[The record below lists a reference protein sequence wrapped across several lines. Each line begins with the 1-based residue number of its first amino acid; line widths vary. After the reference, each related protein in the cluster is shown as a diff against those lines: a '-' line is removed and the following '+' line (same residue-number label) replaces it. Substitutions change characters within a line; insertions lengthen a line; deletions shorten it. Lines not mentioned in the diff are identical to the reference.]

1 MNTNS
6 APIHNLQ
13 IEQGVLAAL
22 MTVSGSYAQVE
33 NLLTVDDFYAVR
45 HKLIF
50 QAIVSLDSKNS
61 PYDVVLVNQWL
72 DMNNHGLASGGEQY
86 LMQLMSDA
94 PSSFYNL
101 VPYAEKLKDLTAC
114 RQVESEALKIIQQA
128 RHLNVTRGELVQN
141 AQAAFADLNTESG
154 SESLFHIHD
163 AAANTFQEM
172 HRKIE
177 AAIAG
182 ETSIKG
188 IQTGIYDL
196 DKKLGDVEPGCLMV
210 VAARPAMGKTTMMQ
224 VIANNVAVVQK
235 KPVLIMSGEMPKE
248 QIAMRLC
255 CAIAPADIG
264 VVRNSPHL
272 LPKDEFTAYTNA
284 VVMLKSIPMHI
295 NDTSRPSIANIRES
309 IRKIQHQYGSIG
321 IVLVDYLQI
330 MKTTRQFAREDL
342 KIAYFTGELKAM
354 AKEFDC
360 VIVLLSQLNRELE
373 KRPNKR
379 PMMSDLRE
387 SGAIEQDADQ
397 IIFLYRDEVYNK
409 ETRYRGIAEAIVGK
423 NRHGETGTAYMHAQL
438 KYCQFSNLDPEAL
451 NEIQGAEI
459 NGSQH

>member
-1 MNTNS
+1 MNSNTLL
-6 APIHNLQ
+6 PIHNLQ
-13 IEQGVLAAL
+13 IEQAVLAAL

-33 NLLTVDDFYAVR
+33 SLLTEQDFHATR

-50 QAIVSLDSKNS
+50 KAIVDLDSKNS
-61 PYDVVLVNQWL
+61 PYDAVLVNQWL
-72 DMNNHGLASGGEQY
+72 EMRNYGETSGGEKY

-101 VPYAEKLKDLTAC
+101 VSYAEKLKDSTIC
-114 RQVESEALKIIQQA
+114 RQVETEALKVIQQA
-128 RHLNVTRGELVQN
+128 RHLTISRGELVHN

-163 AAANTFQEM
+163 AAANTFLEIS
-172 HRKIE
+172 RKID
-177 AAIAG
+177 AMIAG
-182 ETSIKG
+182 ETMIKG

-196 DKKLGDVEPGCLMV
+196 DKKLGDIEPGCLFV

-224 VIANNVAVVQK
+224 LIANHVAIIQK

-255 CAIAPADIG
+255 CAMAPADIG
-264 VVRNSPHL
+264 LVRNSPHQ

-284 VVMLKSIPMHI
+284 VVMLKNVSMQI

-309 IRKIQHQYGSIG
+309 IRKIQHQYGSVG
-321 IVLVDYLQI
+321 AVLVDYLQI
-330 MKTTRQFAREDL
+330 MKTTKPFAREDL

-354 AKEFDC
+354 AKEFNC

-379 PMMSDLRE
+379 PVLSDLRE

-409 ETRYRGIAEAIVGK
+409 ESKYRGIAEAIVGK
-423 NRHGETGTAYMHAQL
+423 NRHGEAGTAFMHAQL
-438 KYCQFSNLDPEAL
+438 KYCQFTNLDHDAL
-451 NEIQGAEI
+451 NQIQGIE
-459 NGSQH
+459 

>member
-1 MNTNS
+1 MNTNTP
-6 APIHNLQ
+6 PIHNLQ
-13 IEQGVLAAL
+13 IEQAVLAAL
-22 MTVSGSYAQVE
+22 MTVAGSYAQVE
-33 NLLTVDDFYAVR
+33 SLLTEQDFHATR

-50 QAIVSLDSKNS
+50 NAIVDLDAKNS
-61 PYDVVLVNQWL
+61 PYDAVLVNEWL
-72 DMNNHGLASGGEQY
+72 EMRNHGEASGGEKY

-101 VPYAEKLKDLTAC
+101 QSYVEKLKDFTAC
-114 RQVESEALKIIQQA
+114 RQVEAEALKVIQQA
-128 RHLNVTRGELVQN
+128 RHLTISRGELVQN

-163 AAANTFQEM
+163 AAANTFTEM

-177 AAIAG
+177 ATLAG

-196 DKKLGDVEPGCLMV
+196 DKKLGDIEPGCLMV
-210 VAARPAMGKTTMMQ
+210 VAARPAMGKTTMLQ
-224 VIANNVAVVQK
+224 LIANNVAVVQR
-235 KPVLIMSGEMPKE
+235 KPALIMSGEMPKE

-255 CAIAPADIG
+255 CAIAPANIG
-264 VVRNSPHL
+264 VVRNSPHM
-272 LPKDEFTAYTNA
+272 LPKEEFTAYTNA
-284 VVMLKSIPMHI
+284 VVMLKSVPMHI

-309 IRKIQHQYGSIG
+309 IRKVKHQYGSVG
-321 IVLVDYLQI
+321 VVLVDYLQI
-330 MKTTRQFAREDL
+330 MKTTKQFAREDL

-354 AKEFDC
+354 AKEFEC

-397 IIFLYRDEVYNK
+397 IVFLYRDEVYNK
-409 ETRYRGIAEAIVGK
+409 DSQYRGIAEAIVGK
-423 NRHGETGTAYMHAQL
+423 NRHGEAGTAYMHSQL
-438 KYCQFSNLDPEAL
+438 KYCQFTNLDHDDL
-451 NEIQGAEI
+451 NQIQGV
-459 NGSQH
+459 Q

>member
-1 MNTNS
+1 MNSNTLL
-6 APIHNLQ
+6 PIHNLQ
-13 IEQGVLAAL
+13 MEQAVLAAL
-22 MTVSGSYAQVE
+22 MTVAGSYAQVE
-33 NLLTVDDFYAVR
+33 SLLTEQDFHATR

-50 QAIVSLDSKNS
+50 NAIVDLDSKNS
-61 PYDVVLVNQWL
+61 PYDAVLVNQWL
-72 DMNNHGLASGGEQY
+72 EMRNYGEASGGEKY

-101 VPYAEKLKDLTAC
+101 QSYAEKLKDFTTCRKVEAEAQKVIQSARSLT
-114 RQVESEALKIIQQA
+114 VS
-128 RHLNVTRGELVQN
+128 RGDLVLN
-141 AQAAFADLNTESG
+141 AQTAFADLNTESG

-163 AAANTFQEM
+163 AASNTFLEIS
-172 HRKIE
+172 RKME
-177 AAIAG
+177 AMISG
-182 ETSIKG
+182 ETMIKG

-196 DKKLGDVEPGCLMV
+196 DKKLGDIEPGCLFV

-224 VIANNVAVVQK
+224 LIANHVAIIQK

-255 CAIAPADIG
+255 CAMAPADIG
-264 VVRNSPHL
+264 LLRNSPHK

-284 VVMLKSIPMHI
+284 VVMLKNVPMQI

-309 IRKIQHQYGSIG
+309 IRKIQHQYGSVG
-321 IVLVDYLQI
+321 AVLVDYLQI
-330 MKTTRQFAREDL
+330 MKTTKPFAREDL

-354 AKEFDC
+354 AKEFNC

-379 PMMSDLRE
+379 PVLSDLRE

-397 IIFLYRDEVYNK
+397 IVFLYRDEIYNK
-409 ETRYRGIAEAIVGK
+409 ESQYRGIAEAIVGK
-423 NRHGETGTAYMHAQL
+423 NRHGEAGTAFMHAQL
-438 KYCQFSNLDPEAL
+438 KYCQFTNLDHDAL
-451 NEIQGAEI
+451 NQIQG
-459 NGSQH
+459 SL

>member
-1 MNTNS
+1 MNANT

-13 IEQGVLAAL
+13 IEQSVLAAL
-22 MTVSGSYAQVE
+22 MTVAGSYAQVE
-33 NLLTVDDFYAVR
+33 SLLTEQDFHATR

-50 QAIVSLDSKNS
+50 NAIVDLDSKNS
-61 PYDVVLVNQWL
+61 PYDAVLVNQWL
-72 DMNNHGLASGGEQY
+72 EMRNYGEASGGEKY

-94 PSSFYNL
+94 PSGFYNL
-101 VPYAEKLKDLTAC
+101 QSYAEKLKDFTTCRKVEAEAQKVIQSARSLT
-114 RQVESEALKIIQQA
+114 VS
-128 RHLNVTRGELVQN
+128 RGDLVLN
-141 AQAAFADLNTESG
+141 AQTAFAEINTEQST
-154 SESLFHIHD
+154 ESLFHIHD
-163 AAANTFQEM
+163 AASNTFLEIS
-172 HRKIE
+172 RKME
-177 AAIAG
+177 AMIAG
-182 ETSIKG
+182 ETMIKG

-196 DKKLGDVEPGCLMV
+196 DKKLGDIEPGCLMV

-224 VIANNVAVVQK
+224 LIANHVAIIQK

-255 CAIAPADIG
+255 CAMAPADIG
-264 VVRNSPHL
+264 LVRNFPHL

-284 VVMLKSIPMHI
+284 VVMLKNVPMQI

-309 IRKIQHQYGSIG
+309 IRKIQHQYGSVG
-321 IVLVDYLQI
+321 AVLVDYLQI
-330 MKTTRQFAREDL
+330 MKTTKPFAREDL

-354 AKEFDC
+354 AKEFHC

-409 ETRYRGIAEAIVGK
+409 ESQYRGIAEAIVGK
-423 NRHGETGTAYMHAQL
+423 NRHGEAGTAFMHAQL
-438 KYCQFSNLDPEAL
+438 KYCQFTNLDHDAL
-451 NEIQGAEI
+451 NQIQGNLI
-459 NGSQH
+459 

>member
-1 MNTNS
+1 MNTNT

-13 IEQGVLAAL
+13 IEQAVLAAL
-22 MTVSGSYAQVE
+22 MTVAGSYAQVE
-33 NLLTVDDFYAVR
+33 SLLTEQDFHATR

-50 QAIVSLDSKNS
+50 NAIVDLDSKNS
-61 PYDVVLVNQWL
+61 PYDAVLVNQWL
-72 DMNNHGLASGGEQY
+72 EMHNYTEASGGEKY

-101 VPYAEKLKDLTAC
+101 QSYAEKLKDFTAC
-114 RQVESEALKIIQQA
+114 RQVEAEALKVIQQA
-128 RHLNVTRGELVQN
+128 RHLTISRGELVQN

-163 AAANTFQEM
+163 AASNTFLEIS
-172 HRKIE
+172 RKME
-177 AAIAG
+177 AMIAG
-182 ETSIKG
+182 ETMIKG

-196 DKKLGDVEPGCLMV
+196 DKKLGDIEPGCLMV

-224 VIANNVAVVQK
+224 LIANHVSIIQK

-248 QIAMRLC
+248 QIAMRIC
-255 CAIAPADIG
+255 CAMAPADIG
-264 VVRNSPHL
+264 LVRNSPHL

-284 VVMLKSIPMHI
+284 VVMLKNVPMQI

-309 IRKIQHQYGSIG
+309 IRKIQHQYGSVG
-321 IVLVDYLQI
+321 VVLVDYLQI
-330 MKTTRQFAREDL
+330 MKTTKPFAREDL

-354 AKEFDC
+354 AKEFNC

-379 PMMSDLRE
+379 PVLSDLRE

-397 IIFLYRDEVYNK
+397 IVFLYRDEVYNK
-409 ETRYRGIAEAIVGK
+409 ESQYRGIAEAIVGK
-423 NRHGETGTAYMHAQL
+423 NRHGEAGTAFMHAQL
-438 KYCQFSNLDPEAL
+438 NYCQFTNLDHDAL
-451 NEIQGAEI
+451 NQIQG
-459 NGSQH
+459 NV

>member
-1 MNTNS
+1 
-6 APIHNLQ
+6 
-13 IEQGVLAAL
+13 
-22 MTVSGSYAQVE
+22 
-33 NLLTVDDFYAVR
+33 
-45 HKLIF
+45 
-50 QAIVSLDSKNS
+50 
-61 PYDVVLVNQWL
+61 
-72 DMNNHGLASGGEQY
+72 
-86 LMQLMSDA
+86 
-94 PSSFYNL
+94 
-101 VPYAEKLKDLTAC
+101 
-114 RQVESEALKIIQQA
+114 
-128 RHLNVTRGELVQN
+128 
-141 AQAAFADLNTESG
+141 
-154 SESLFHIHD
+154 
-163 AAANTFQEM
+163 
-172 HRKIE
+172 
-177 AAIAG
+177 
-182 ETSIKG
+182 
-188 IQTGIYDL
+188 
-196 DKKLGDVEPGCLMV
+196 
-210 VAARPAMGKTTMMQ
+210 MMQ

-248 QIAMRLC
+248 QIAMRIC
-255 CAIAPADIG
+255 CAIAPTDIG

-272 LPKDEFTAYTNA
+272 LPKDEFTAYINA
-284 VVMLKSIPMHI
+284 VVMLKSIPIHI

-330 MKTTRQFAREDL
+330 MKTTKQFAREDL

-354 AKEFDC
+354 AKEFNC

-423 NRHGETGTAYMHAQL
+423 NRHGEAGTAYMHAQL

-451 NEIQGAEI
+451 NEIQGA
-459 NGSQH
+459 

>member
-1 MNTNS
+1 MNSNTLL
-6 APIHNLQ
+6 PIHNLQ
-13 IEQGVLAAL
+13 MEQAVLAAL
-22 MTVSGSYAQVE
+22 MTVAGSYAQVE
-33 NLLTVDDFYAVR
+33 SLLTEQDFHATR

-50 QAIVSLDSKNS
+50 NAIVDLDSKNS
-61 PYDVVLVNQWL
+61 PYDAVLVNQWL
-72 DMNNHGLASGGEQY
+72 EMRNYGEASGGEKY

-101 VPYAEKLKDLTAC
+101 QSYAEKLKDFTTC
-114 RQVESEALKIIQQA
+114 RQGEAEALKIIQQA
-128 RHLNVTRGELVQN
+128 RNLTVSRGELAQY

-163 AAANTFQEM
+163 AASNTFLEIS
-172 HRKIE
+172 RKME
-177 AAIAG
+177 AMIAG
-182 ETSIKG
+182 ETMIKG

-196 DKKLGDVEPGCLMV
+196 DKKLGDIEPGCLFV

-224 VIANNVAVVQK
+224 LIANHVAIIQK

-255 CAIAPADIG
+255 CAMAPADIG
-264 VVRNSPHL
+264 LLRTSPHK
-272 LPKDEFTAYTNA
+272 LPKDEVTAYTNA
-284 VVMLKSIPMHI
+284 VVMLKNVPMQI

-309 IRKIQHQYGSIG
+309 IRKIQHQYGSVG
-321 IVLVDYLQI
+321 AVLVDYLQI
-330 MKTTRQFAREDL
+330 MKTTKPFAREDL

-354 AKEFDC
+354 AKEFNC

-379 PMMSDLRE
+379 PVLSDLRE

-397 IIFLYRDEVYNK
+397 IVFLYRDEIYNK
-409 ETRYRGIAEAIVGK
+409 ESQYRGIAEAIVGK
-423 NRHGETGTAYMHAQL
+423 NRHGEAGTAFMHAQL
-438 KYCQFSNLDPEAL
+438 KYCQFTNLDHDAL
-451 NEIQGAEI
+451 NQIQG
-459 NGSQH
+459 SL

>member
-1 MNTNS
+1 MNSNTLL
-6 APIHNLQ
+6 PIHNLQ
-13 IEQGVLAAL
+13 MEQAVLAAL
-22 MTVSGSYAQVE
+22 MTVAGSYAQVE
-33 NLLTVDDFYAVR
+33 SLLTEQDFHATR

-50 QAIVSLDSKNS
+50 NAIVDLDSKNS
-61 PYDVVLVNQWL
+61 PYDAVLVNQWL
-72 DMNNHGLASGGEQY
+72 EMHNYTEASGGEKY

-101 VPYAEKLKDLTAC
+101 QSYAEKLKDFTAC
-114 RQVESEALKIIQQA
+114 RQVEAEALKVIQQA
-128 RHLNVTRGELVQN
+128 RHLTISRGELVQN

-163 AAANTFQEM
+163 AASNTFLEIS
-172 HRKIE
+172 RKME
-177 AAIAG
+177 AMIAG
-182 ETSIKG
+182 ETMIKG

-196 DKKLGDVEPGCLMV
+196 DKKLGDIEPGCLMV

-224 VIANNVAVVQK
+224 LIANHVSIIQK

-248 QIAMRLC
+248 QIAMRIC
-255 CAIAPADIG
+255 CAMAPADIG
-264 VVRNSPHL
+264 LVRNSPHL

-284 VVMLKSIPMHI
+284 VVMLKNVPMQI

-309 IRKIQHQYGSIG
+309 IRKIQHQYGSVG
-321 IVLVDYLQI
+321 VVLVDYLQI
-330 MKTTRQFAREDL
+330 MKTTKPFAREDL

-354 AKEFDC
+354 AKEFNC

-397 IIFLYRDEVYNK
+397 IVFLYRDEVYNK
-409 ETRYRGIAEAIVGK
+409 ESQFRGIAEAIVGK
-423 NRHGETGTAYMHAQL
+423 NRHGEAGTAFMHSQL
-438 KYCQFSNLDPEAL
+438 KYCQFTNLDHDAL
-451 NEIQGAEI
+451 NQIQG
-459 NGSQH
+459 NV

>member
-22 MTVSGSYAQVE
+22 MTVAESYAQVE

-72 DMNNHGLASGGEQY
+72 EMNNYSLASGGEQY

-172 HRKIE
+172 HRKID

-248 QIAMRLC
+248 QIAMRIC

-309 IRKIQHQYGSIG
+309 MRKVKHQYGSIG
-321 IVLVDYLQI
+321 AAFIDYLQI
-330 MKTTRQFAREDL
+330 MKTSKPFAREDL
-342 KIAYFTGELKAM
+342 KITYFTGELKAM
-354 AKEFDC
+354 AKEFNC

-397 IIFLYRDEVYNK
+397 IVFLYRDEVYNK
-409 ETRYRGIAEAIVGK
+409 DSQYRGVAEAIVGK
-423 NRHGETGTAYMHAQL
+423 NRHGESGTTYMHAQL

-451 NEIQGAEI
+451 NEIQGVKI
-459 NGSQH
+459 NVA

>member
-1 MNTNS
+1 MNSNTLL
-6 APIHNLQ
+6 PIHNLQ
-13 IEQGVLAAL
+13 IEQAVLAAL
-22 MTVSGSYAQVE
+22 MTVAGSYAQVE
-33 NLLTVDDFYAVR
+33 GLLTEQDFHATR

-50 QAIVSLDSKNS
+50 NAIVDLDSKNS
-61 PYDVVLVNQWL
+61 PYDAVLVNQWL
-72 DMNNHGLASGGEQY
+72 EMRNYGEASGGEKY

-101 VPYAEKLKDLTAC
+101 QSYAEKLKDFTAC
-114 RQVESEALKIIQQA
+114 RQVEAEALKVIQQA
-128 RHLNVTRGELVQN
+128 RHLTISRGELVQN

-163 AAANTFQEM
+163 AAANTFLEIS
-172 HRKIE
+172 RKVE
-177 AAIAG
+177 AMIAG
-182 ETSIKG
+182 ETMIKG

-196 DKKLGDVEPGCLMV
+196 DKKLGDIEPGCLMIL
-210 VAARPAMGKTTMMQ
+210 AARPAMGKTTMLQ
-224 VIANNVAVVQK
+224 VIANHVAVVQK

-255 CAIAPADIG
+255 CAVAPADISL
-264 VVRNSPHL
+264 VRNTPHL

-284 VVMLKSIPMHI
+284 VVMLKNVPMQI

-309 IRKIQHQYGSIG
+309 IRKVKHHYGSIG
-321 IVLVDYLQI
+321 AVFIDYLQI
-330 MKTTRQFAREDL
+330 MKTTKPFAREDL

-354 AKEFDC
+354 AKEFNC

-397 IIFLYRDEVYNK
+397 IVFLYRDEIYNK
-409 ETRYRGIAEAIVGK
+409 ETQYRGIAEAIVGK
-423 NRHGETGTAYMHAQL
+423 NRHGEAGTAYMHSQL
-438 KYCQFSNLDPEAL
+438 KYCQFTNLDHDAL
-451 NEIQGAEI
+451 NHIQGIE
-459 NGSQH
+459 

>member
-1 MNTNS
+1 MNSNTLL
-6 APIHNLQ
+6 PIHNLQ
-13 IEQGVLAAL
+13 MEQAVLAAL
-22 MTVSGSYAQVE
+22 MTVAGSYAQVE
-33 NLLTVDDFYAVR
+33 SLLTEQDFHATR

-50 QAIVSLDSKNS
+50 NAIVDLDSKNS
-61 PYDVVLVNQWL
+61 PYDAVLVNQWL
-72 DMNNHGLASGGEQY
+72 EMRNYSEASGGEKY

-101 VPYAEKLKDLTAC
+101 QSYAEKLKDFTTC
-114 RQVESEALKIIQQA
+114 RQVEAEALKIIQQA
-128 RHLNVTRGELVQN
+128 RNLTVSRGELAQY

-163 AAANTFQEM
+163 AASNTFLEIS
-172 HRKIE
+172 RKME
-177 AAIAG
+177 AMIAG
-182 ETSIKG
+182 ETMIKG

-196 DKKLGDVEPGCLMV
+196 DKKLGDIEPGCLFV

-224 VIANNVAVVQK
+224 LIANHVAIIQK

-255 CAIAPADIG
+255 CAMAPADIG
-264 VVRNSPHL
+264 LLRNSPHK

-284 VVMLKSIPMHI
+284 VVMLKNVPMQI

-309 IRKIQHQYGSIG
+309 IRKIQHQYGSVG
-321 IVLVDYLQI
+321 AVLVDYLQI
-330 MKTTRQFAREDL
+330 MKTTKPFAREDL

-354 AKEFDC
+354 AKEFNC

-379 PMMSDLRE
+379 PVLSDLRE

-397 IIFLYRDEVYNK
+397 IVFLYRDEVYNK
-409 ETRYRGIAEAIVGK
+409 ESQYRGIAEAIVGK
-423 NRHGETGTAYMHAQL
+423 NRHGEAGTAYMHSQL
-438 KYCQFSNLDPEAL
+438 KYCQFTNLDHDAL
-451 NEIQGAEI
+451 NQIQGIE
-459 NGSQH
+459 

>member
-1 MNTNS
+1 MNSNTLL
-6 APIHNLQ
+6 PIHNLQ
-13 IEQGVLAAL
+13 MEQAVLAAL
-22 MTVSGSYAQVE
+22 MTVAGSYAQVE
-33 NLLTVDDFYAVR
+33 SLLTEQDFHATR

-50 QAIVSLDSKNS
+50 NAIVDLDSKNS
-61 PYDVVLVNQWL
+61 PYDAVLVNQWL
-72 DMNNHGLASGGEQY
+72 EMHNYTEASGGEKY

-101 VPYAEKLKDLTAC
+101 QSYAEKLKDFTAC
-114 RQVESEALKIIQQA
+114 RQVEAEALKVIQQA
-128 RHLNVTRGELVQN
+128 RHLTISRGELVQN

-163 AAANTFQEM
+163 AASNTFLEIS
-172 HRKIE
+172 RKME
-177 AAIAG
+177 AMIAG
-182 ETSIKG
+182 ETLIKG

-196 DKKLGDVEPGCLMV
+196 DKKLGDIEPGCLMV

-224 VIANNVAVVQK
+224 LIANYVSIIQK

-248 QIAMRLC
+248 QIAMRIC
-255 CAIAPADIG
+255 CAMAPADIG
-264 VVRNSPHL
+264 LVRNSPHL

-284 VVMLKSIPMHI
+284 VVMLKNVPMQI

-309 IRKIQHQYGSIG
+309 IRKIQHQYGSVG
-321 IVLVDYLQI
+321 VVLVDYLQI
-330 MKTTRQFAREDL
+330 MKTTKPFAREDL

-354 AKEFDC
+354 AKEFHC

-409 ETRYRGIAEAIVGK
+409 ESQYRGIAEAIVGK
-423 NRHGETGTAYMHAQL
+423 NRHGEAGTAFMHAQL
-438 KYCQFSNLDPEAL
+438 KYCQFTNLDHDAL
-451 NEIQGAEI
+451 NQIQGNI
-459 NGSQH
+459 